1 MDDWLNVTVRGT
13 AIWPAEETTVQ
24 FGGHTLILKPMK
36 RDTEQSIHINLR
48 GTSEIEAQTII
59 NRFLSLLSWI
69 DDQPMENIFGFS
81 GSPVPIPA
89 GRGDRVTAQS
99 RIFPFG
105 RTLET
110 NQKSRL
116 ALALFR
122 EARTVN
128 STPYEFLGYF
138 KILNIVWNDRWA
150 TINGTRERP
159 IVDGIRTTLPH
170 LKDSRSLQRL
180 RVISQTH
187 TDSAAYLYESGRC
200 AVAHANLS
208 NVVDPDDF
216 GDLRRLSADMCII
229 KEIAEYLLETHF
241 GQSRSILG

>member
-1 MDDWLNVTVRGT
+1 MGQFS
-13 AIWPAEETTVQ
+13 VQ
-24 FGGHTLILKPMK
+24 
-36 RDTEQSIHINLR
+36 IN
-48 GTSEIEAQTII
+48 
-59 NRFLSLLSWI
+59 
-69 DDQPMENIFGFS
+69 
-81 GSPVPIPA
+81 
-89 GRGDRVTAQS
+89 
-99 RIFPFG
+99 IFPFG

-110 NQKSRL
+110 DPKSRL

-150 TINGTRERP
+150 TINDTRERP

-170 LKDSRSLQRL
+170 LKDSQSLQRL
-180 RVISQTH
+180 RVISQTQ
-187 TDSAAYLYESGRC
+187 TDPAAYLYESGRC